1 MARPMSA
8 RRSSLTTPVEI
19 IFRNCDHDGDG
30 FLNPSEFK
38 EVLSMLHAAIPPE
51 EADELRKFLAEVGDS
66 DEEVNE
72 IFAELNKS
80 KSGLLSL
87 DEWKACEFF
96 EGDD

>member
-1 MARPMSA
+1 MSA

-30 FLNPSEFK
+30 FLNRSEFK

-51 EADELRKFLAEVGDS
+51 EADALRRFLAEVGDS

>member
-1 MARPMSA
+1 MSA

-30 FLNPSEFK
+30 FLNQSEFK

-51 EADELRKFLAEVGDS
+51 EADELRKFLAEIGDS
-66 DEEVNE
+66 EEDISE
-72 IFAELNKS
+72 IFKELNKS
-80 KSGLLSL
+80 KSGLMSL
-87 DEWKACEFF
+87 EEFKTSEFF

>member
-1 MARPMSA
+1 VTGFSIGVSSRRCSRCSTPLFRRRRP
-8 RRSSLTTPVEI
+8 T
-19 IFRNCDHDGDG
+19 
-30 FLNPSEFK
+30 K
-38 EVLSMLHAAIPPE
+38 
-51 EADELRKFLAEVGDS
+51 LRKFLAEVGDS